1 MNIDVEREPVA
12 EIAATPWQRFVASLT
27 SPLADR
33 LIAMI
38 ACLPFIFIITIKIK
52 AGHFSLPTAALIVQM
67 LLQIVPMF
75 FRRKPQRVTVN
86 PGYWLLAFVA
96 TYWTFIS
103 IGVVEPGT
111 AIAANWMIYS
121 LIFLSL
127 AIAAWARLS
136 LGRNIGFVPAQRELV
151 MRGAYAYVRHPIY
164 TSIFITYFAF
174 VLSSF
179 SLVNALQAALGC
191 FWFMIKS
198 GVEERFLAADPAYRD
213 YLRRVRWR
221 WLPGIA

>member
-1 MNIDVEREPVA
+1 MTIEVDMEPA
-12 EIAATPWQRFVASLT
+12 AAIAATPWQRFVASLT

-38 ACLPFIFIITIKIK
+38 ACVPFIFIILIKLK
-52 AGHFSLPTAALIVQM
+52 AGHFSLPIAALIVQM
-67 LLQIVPMF
+67 LFQIVPMF
-75 FRRKPQRVTVN
+75 VRRKPQRVTVN

-96 TYWTFIS
+96 TYWPFIS
-103 IGVVEPGT
+103 ISVVEPGT
-111 AIAANWMIYS
+111 ALASKWLVDS
-121 LIFLSL
+121 LIVLSL

-174 VLSSF
+174 VLSSY
-179 SLVNALQAALGC
+179 SPVNALQAALGC
-191 FWFMIKS
+191 GWFMIKS

-213 YLRRVRWR
+213 YLQRVRWR
-221 WLPGIA
+221 WLPGLA